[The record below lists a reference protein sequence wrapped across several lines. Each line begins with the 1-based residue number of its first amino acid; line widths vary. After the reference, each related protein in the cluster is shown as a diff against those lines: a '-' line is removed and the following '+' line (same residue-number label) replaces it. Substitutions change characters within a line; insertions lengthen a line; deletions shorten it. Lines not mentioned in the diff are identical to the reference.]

1 MKKEDS
7 APHRIDDY
15 LQRIEAREKAARR
28 KKIFTVFM
36 ILAVMGIGF
45 TVYTSMR
52 STDELRK
59 FDVSELNYQ
68 KVQQLFTEDNAEILV
83 SHAFGT
89 DTVQSPDDYISLM
102 DLVDQVKVEQAAMQR
117 EDGFIMDENET
128 ETEEDNTEEAAP
140 EPRRKNTLQQFMVD
154 IAGER
159 KVGKE
164 LVFTIED
171 YNPSVSY
178 TLDFG
183 NGYRRKVKKVSKYI
197 YSRPGS
203 FRMRLV
209 ASSRDKGV
217 SVYNKRF
224 SVEGDDRSVIAESS
238 TAASVSEDVRP
249 SIDIEDGTTRNLDDT
264 IASSQES
271 VPEENKEESEENG
284 ELSRMEG
291 LNEDTNLLASNSDED
306 LPVVEEDKEEEEEAE
321 PVATTPPPPTS
332 NPKPSIAKPLV
343 GAEIMPEFPG
353 GMAAMSRYVKRNYN
367 YPKEARDNG
376 VEGTVFVRF
385 VVNPDGSLSNITV
398 VRGIGYGCDQE
409 ALRIVKRMP
418 NWVPGE
424 HEGIKVPI
432 YKTIPIGFKLLN

>member
-15 LQRIEAREKAARR
+15 LQRIEAREKAERR

-36 ILAVMGIGF
+36 ILAVVGIGF

-52 STDELRK
+52 SSDELRR
-59 FDVSELNYQ
+59 FDVTELDYP
-68 KVQQLFTEDNAEILV
+68 KVQQLFSEDQAEILV

-89 DTVQSPDDYISLM
+89 DTVQSADDYISLM
-102 DLVDQVKVEQAAMQR
+102 DLVDQVKVEQAAMQQ
-117 EDGFIMDENET
+117 EDGFIVEDEA
-128 ETEEDNTEEAAP
+128 EEDDTSSEEEDAKP
-140 EPRRKNTLQQFMVD
+140 SPRRKNTLQQFVVD

-164 LVFTIED
+164 LIFTIED
-171 YNPSVSY
+171 YNPNVSY

-197 YSRPGS
+197 YSRPGR

-224 SVEGDDRSVIAESS
+224 SVEGDERSVIAESS
-238 TAASVSEDVRP
+238 SSSSASEDVRP
-249 SIDIEDGTTRNLDDT
+249 SIDIEDGTTRNLEDS
-264 IASSQES
+264 IASAATSS
-271 VPEENKEESEENG
+271 PEEESSEN
-284 ELSRMEG
+284 ERQPEISRMEG
-291 LNEDTNLLASNSDED
+291 LNNDESALMASTSNEE
-306 LPVVEEDKEEEEEAE
+306 LPVVEEKEEEIAE
-321 PVATTPPPPTS
+321 PVASPQP
-332 NPKPSIAKPLV
+332 PKPSIAKPLV

-353 GMAAMSRYVKRNYN
+353 GMAALARYVKRNYV
-367 YPKEARDNG
+367 YPKRARNQG
-376 VEGTVFVRF
+376 VEGTVFVRV
-385 VVNPDGSLSNITV
+385 VVNPDGSLSNVTV
-398 VRGIGYGCDQE
+398 VKGIGYGCDEE
-409 ALRIVKRMP
+409 AVRIVKGMP